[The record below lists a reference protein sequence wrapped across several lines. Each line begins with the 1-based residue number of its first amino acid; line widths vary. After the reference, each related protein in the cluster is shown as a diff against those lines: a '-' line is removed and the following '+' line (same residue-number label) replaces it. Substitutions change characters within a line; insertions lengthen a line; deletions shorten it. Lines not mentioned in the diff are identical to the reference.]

1 MNRLD
6 IPEYAEDAAIL
17 RFYHL
22 DSLDPEVWV
31 DDEDDSENAHEQ
43 QQESSIQ
50 QFQHPEQ
57 DEDLKK
63 TTIHPSETDMDLQ
76 AIDDSDP
83 LGVYSSIFPE

>member
-6 IPEYAEDAAIL
+6 LPEYAEDAAIL

-31 DDEDDSENAHEQ
+31 DDEEGDHNGLGQ
-43 QQESSIQ
+43 GKESSIQ
-50 QFQHPEQ
+50 QFKHPE
-57 DEDLKK
+57 EDDTFN
-63 TTIHPSETDMDLQ
+63 TTIRPSESDIDLQ
-76 AIDDSDP
+76 VIDDTDP